1 MGTLVGAGRGA
12 VGVGNGGRS
21 GALGMAGGEAVG
33 LATTSVAVAVGVKEV
48 AAVAVAAAVA
58 TRVEVAVAVA
68 VAVAVKV
75 VVAMA
80 VAVGVAGRVAVVV
93 GVAVG
98 VAVAVGAAG
107 VWTRP
112 SSGVRRVE
120 THELDGACR
129 QALAGTWRARK
140 NVHTARKAS
149 ARVIAWTNRLTRRA
163 GLPSLDC
170 QRACAGRRG
179 ISLSG
184 CSILSFLSVCF
195 PLESRTKVHHKP

>member
-12 VGVGNGGRS
+12 VGVGSGGRS
-21 GALGMAGGEAVG
+21 VALGKAGGEAVG
-33 LATTSVAVAVGVKEV
+33 LAAISVAVAVGVKEA
-48 AAVAVAAAVA
+48 AAVAVAVAVA
-58 TRVEVAVAVA
+58 ARVEAAVAVA

-75 VVAMA
+75 EVAVA
-80 VAVGVAGRVAVVV
+80 VAVGVAVRVAVVV

-129 QALAGTWRARK
+129 LALAGTWRARK

-149 ARVIAWTNRLTRRA
+149 ARVVAWTNRLARRA
-163 GLPSLDC
+163 GLPSLAC
-170 QRACAGRRG
+170 QRARAGRRG
-179 ISLSG
+179 ISLSC
-184 CSILSFLSVCF
+184 CSILSFLSV
-195 PLESRTKVHHKP
+195 